1 MILDEPYFRDETAAH
16 AKLEQLVWPSG
27 PVCPHCGALGDA
39 GRMRSWHARAALWFC
54 RRCRKQFRATMGT
67 LFEGSKV
74 PLHKWF
80 QALFLRYATYR
91 SISPHRLSLVLETT
105 NKTSLAMVR
114 RLDVALGFKTWRVH
128 NQLAPPLS
136 YRNGARAALAAAN
149 LAVHAAEDEEQP
161 VPWVLPPKLPR
172 QVRAFREDALVLGF
186 NPGSADFDTVLAQI
200 AAIQP
205 ARRKRHGAAAQTEAA
220 E

>member
-39 GRMRSWHARAALWFC
+39 GRMRSWHARTALWFC

-67 LFEGSKV
+67 FFEGSHV

-80 QALFLRYATYR
+80 QALFLRYATFR
-91 SISPHRLSLVLETT
+91 SISPHRLSLTLEIT
-105 NKTSLAMVR
+105 NKTALAMVR
-114 RLDVALGFKTWRVH
+114 RIDTSLGFSTWRTRH
-128 NQLAPPLS
+128 NRHAPPL
-136 YRNGARAALAAAN
+136 ACIPE
-149 LAVHAAEDEEQP
+149 AEKV
-161 VPWVLPPKLPR
+161 VPWAPPEPLNMISR
-172 QVRAFREDALVLGF
+172 QINAFRDEANHLGF
-186 NPGSADFDTVLAQI
+186 NANGTDFEQVLAQI
-200 AAIQP
+200 ARHRP
-205 ARRKRHGAAAQTEAA
+205 PRHARRGAAAQPEAA